1 MRRIKKP
8 VFFIVFLIIG
18 IFTVTTFTGVYTR
31 YGDNVTAWLKGV
43 SDIRW
48 GIDIRGGVDVTFTAE
63 EGFDAT
69 EEQLDSARSII
80 EQRMISNAIT
90 DYEIYVDTSSDRIIV
105 RFPWQSGDEEFDP
118 ESAVKELGETARLTF
133 REGYEVD
140 EYRKPAGVTETVLV
154 EGSEVERSYTTYD
167 TQSNEYIVALEFKE
181 QGAVQFAEA
190 TERLIG
196 QQISIWMDDTM
207 ISAPNVQ
214 VKIPDGKATI
224 TGGSGGGF
232 TFEEAKSLS
241 DKING
246 GALPFKLVTDT
257 FRTISPSQGEG
268 AKDAMVLAGLIA
280 FIIISIFMMAY
291 YRLPG
296 IVAVISLCGQVA
308 GMVAAITGYFGFN
321 NSFTLTL
328 PGIAGMVLS
337 VGMGVDANIISAER
351 IKEEIRSG
359 KSVNGALSNGFE
371 RGFSAIFDGN
381 ITVIIVAII
390 LMGAFGTPDSVFNK
404 GLSFLFG
411 WFGPSA
417 AGEIYSFGY
426 TLLVGVIYN
435 FIMGVTATR
444 LMLISLSKF
453 KAFRNP
459 KLYGGK

>member
-1 MRRIKKP
+1 MKRIKKP
-8 VFFIVFLIIG
+8 VFFIVFII
-18 IFTVTTFTGVYTR
+18 IAVFTVTTFTGVYTR
-31 YGDNVTAWLKGV
+31 YGDTVTSWIKGV

-48 GIDIRGGVDVTFTAE
+48 GIDVRGGVDVTFTAE
-63 EGFDAT
+63 EGYDAT
-69 EEQLDSARSII
+69 DEQLDSARSII
-80 EQRMISNAIT
+80 EQRMIANNIT
-90 DYEIYVDTSSDRIIV
+90 DYEVYVDNSSDRIIV
-105 RFPWQSGDEEFDP
+105 RFPWQSGDEDFDP
-118 ESAVKELGETARLTF
+118 ESAVKELGERARLTF
-133 REGYEVD
+133 REGVEVD
-140 EYRKPAGVTETVLV
+140 ENNLPTGVTETVLV
-154 EGSEVERSYTTYD
+154 EGSEVDKAYTTYD
-167 TQSNEYIVALEFKE
+167 SQNQEYVVAIEFKDE
-181 QGAVQFAEA
+181 GAQKFAEA
-190 TERLIG
+190 TKRLIG
-196 QQISIWMDDTM
+196 EQISIWMDDTM

-214 VKIPDGKATI
+214 VEIPDGKATI
-224 TGGSGGGF
+224 TGGSSGF
-232 TFEEAKSLS
+232 TFESAKSLS

-246 GALPFKLVTDT
+246 GAMPFKLVTDT

-268 AKDAMVLAGLIA
+268 AKDAMILAGIIA
-280 FIIISIFMMAY
+280 FSLISVFMIAY

-296 IVAVISLCGQVA
+296 LIAVISLIGQIA
-308 GMVAAITGYFGFN
+308 GMIAAITGYFGFN

-404 GLSFLFG
+404 MLSFLFS

-444 LMLISLSKF
+444 LMSISLSKF